1 MQRILLLACAAALA
15 LGASACA
22 VHTKSGSVIVDPK
35 GVDSKPG
42 GGPPTNERGE
52 FCPPGQKKK
61 GRC

>member
-1 MQRILLLACAAALA
+1 MKLLLLSLSAVVALA
-15 LGASACA
+15 TGCA
-22 VHTKSGSVIVDPK
+22 VHTKSGSVVVDPK
-35 GVDSKPG
+35 GVDGKPG